1 MQVDGKE
8 KEGQELVAENMDHLG
23 LVAAMCIEL
32 KIAER
37 IDKRLF
43 GGDARRKVT
52 PGQSVVAMILN
63 GLGFVDHRLY
73 MVESFY
79 ENKPVDKLL
88 GENLKSEYLND
99 YTLGHALDEIYTYG
113 VTNLFMEVMNEIL
126 HENNLYSKFR
136 RIDSTS
142 IYVEGAYQDYPDSDM
157 HITYGHSKDQR
168 PDLKQFMISLSMT
181 GNAELPHYFEAHNG
195 NTSDGKKFPEVIE
208 RIRKFESNLMTNE
221 DVIYVADAVLY
232 NAKNVLSMKEIW
244 WISRVSEAI
253 KECKDLAK
261 LPEEEIKWVEYDEN
275 YKGCV
280 YLSEYG
286 EVKQRWILIFSNAA
300 CKKERRTF
308 AANLDKAT
316 KELEKAIQHFENK
329 EFTTVEKANEELKL
343 LSNKFKYHKIEISRT
358 TEVNHYLTPGRHRD
372 DEKPLRICF
381 KFDLKYS
388 EDKDEINNELNT
400 KGRFILATNVLS
412 DAVLTPQAVLQEYK
426 NQQHTERGF
435 RFLKDSKFMTD
446 EVYLKNPNRIQSLMM
461 IMTLCLVVYK
471 YSQYK
476 IRKILVET
484 NDTLP
489 NQKKKEVQNPTTKWL
504 YQKMLGVIVIRIN
517 PYTPQEKIV
526 MSNIDETRQKIIRLF
541 GKHACEI
548 YSLDSG

>member
-1 MQVDGKE
+1 M
-8 KEGQELVAENMDHLG
+8 
-23 LVAAMCIEL
+23 
-32 KIAER
+32 
-37 IDKRLF
+37 
-43 GGDARRKVT
+43 
-52 PGQSVVAMILN
+52 
-63 GLGFVDHRLY
+63 
-73 MVESFY
+73 
-79 ENKPVDKLL
+79 
-88 GENLKSEYLND
+88 
-99 YTLGHALDEIYTYG
+99 EI
-113 VTNLFMEVMNEIL
+113 MNEIL

-142 IYVEGAYQDYPDSDM
+142 IYVEGVYEKYPDPDM
-157 HITYGHSKDQR
+157 HITYGHSKDHR

-181 GNAELPHYFEAHNG
+181 GKAELPHYFEAHDG

-221 DVIYVADAVLY
+221 DVIYVADAALY
-232 NAKNVLSMKEIW
+232 NAKNVLSMKGAW
-244 WISRVSEAI
+244 WISRVSETI
-253 KECKDLAK
+253 KECKDLVT
-261 LPEEEIKWVEYDEN
+261 LPEEEIKWIEYDEN

-280 YLSEYG
+280 FTSEYG
-286 EVKQRWILIFSNAA
+286 SIKQRWILIFSNAA
-300 CKKERRTF
+300 CKKEKRTF
-308 AANLDKAT
+308 AVNLDKST
-316 KELEKAIQHFENK
+316 KELEKAIEHFENK
-329 EFTTVEKANEELKL
+329 EFTTDEQANEELKI
-343 LSNKFKYHKIEISRT
+343 LSKKYKYYKIEICRK

-372 DEKPLRICF
+372 DEKPVRIGY

-388 EDKDEINNELNT
+388 EDKDEIHSELNT
-400 KGRFILATNVLS
+400 KGRFVLATNVLS
-412 DAVLTPQAVLQEYK
+412 EDILDPRAVLEEYK

-476 IRKILVET
+476 IRQVLVET

-489 NQKKKEVQNPTTKWL
+489 NQKKREVQNPTTKWL

-526 MSNIDETRQKIIRLF
+526 MSNINETRQKIIRLF
-541 GKHACEI
+541 GKYACEI
-548 YSLDSG
+548 YSIHSE